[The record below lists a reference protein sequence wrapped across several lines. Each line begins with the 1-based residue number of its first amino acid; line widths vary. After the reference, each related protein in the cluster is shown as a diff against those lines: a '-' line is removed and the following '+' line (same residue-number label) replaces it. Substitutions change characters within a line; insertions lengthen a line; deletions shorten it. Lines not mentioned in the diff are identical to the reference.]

1 MRDRVRRPDCYMLT
15 NTVRHWDENHGFF
28 CDEAFY
34 TYALKQINRK
44 NFVYPSH
51 YIGQYGVYDAL
62 RHIFIKSGLFNEFV
76 KEDSILV
83 SRFHSLDDVEKAR
96 LKVAEEFRKA
106 HNLSS
111 DNTLVFLAPGD
122 TVEENTYCL
131 EAFFKGYNEFIYK
144 NSYPTS
150 LSHYAPPKS
159 NFKLV
164 ISLHKGTDSE
174 AYVREYLKNSNIET
188 ELIVVTN
195 ENNEH
200 FDAIC
205 VRNFPNKKSLL
216 N

>member
-1 MRDRVRRPDCYMLT
+1 MLT

-34 TYALKQINRK
+34 TYALKQINKK
-44 NFVYPSH
+44 NYVYPSH

-62 RHIFIKSGLFNEFV
+62 RHIFTKSGQFNEFI
-76 KEDSILV
+76 KENSILV
-83 SRFHSLDDVEKAR
+83 SRYNSLDDIEKAR
-96 LKVAEEFRKA
+96 KKVSEDFRKL

-111 DNTLVFLAPGD
+111 ENTLVFFAPGD
-122 TVEENTYCL
+122 TVEENVYTL
-131 EAFFKGYNEFIYK
+131 EAFIRGYNEFILK
-144 NSYPTS
+144 NSYPSS

-164 ISLHKGTDSE
+164 ITLHKGTESE
-174 AYVREYLKNSNIET
+174 LYVREYLKTSNIET
-188 ELIVVTN
+188 DVIIVTN

-205 VRNFPNKKSLL
+205 VNNFKIN
-216 N
+216 